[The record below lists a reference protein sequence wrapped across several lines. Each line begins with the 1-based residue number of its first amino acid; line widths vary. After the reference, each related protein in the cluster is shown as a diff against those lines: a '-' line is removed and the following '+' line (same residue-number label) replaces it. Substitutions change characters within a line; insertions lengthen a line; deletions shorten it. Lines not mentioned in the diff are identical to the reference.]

1 MIRLTRDQIR
11 ALQRALNARGAALAV
26 DGIDGPLTKAA
37 AYSAILADVDTTPDT
52 NTEILIAELLRDEG
66 FVPHAYQDSLGY
78 WTIGIG
84 RLIDKRKGGGISRME
99 ADFLKFNDIAYGRLA
114 LDAKIPWWRELDPVR
129 QRAVQNMAF
138 QLGTGDMGGA
148 TFNLIRDGKYA
159 EASDRLKTWKWAR
172 QTPARA
178 GRVIKMIRTGKV

>member
-1 MIRLTRDQIR
+1 MGQQTE
-11 ALQRALNARGAALAV
+11 
-26 DGIDGPLTKAA
+26 AA
-37 AYSAILADVDTTPDT
+37 AVRYAADALLEAEPADPE
-52 NTEILIAELLRDEG
+52 TEILIAELLRDEG

-84 RLIDKRKGGGISRME
+84 RLIDKRKGGGISRLE
-99 ADFLKFNDIAYGRLA
+99 ADHLKINDIARGRFA

-148 TFNLIRDGKYA
+148 TFNLIRDGQYA
-159 EASDRLKTWKWAR
+159 EAAKRLRGWTWAK

-178 GRVIKMIRTGKV
+178 GRVIKMIETGKV